1 MNLTTKGSGSP
12 CVDLSKAFDTVN
24 HTILLDKLA
33 LLGITNNSLLWFTS
47 YLTDQYQTVNYNGLE
62 SSPLPLQ
69 CGLPQGS
76 ILGPLLFL
84 LYVND
89 LPNASVKLS
98 KILFADDT
106 SVFYSHKDLDTLN
119 NVVNDELDKIS
130 TWFKANK
137 LSLNIKKT
145 HFLLFGLKSNAM
157 DFSFKIQIDNIPIKN
172 VSCVRFLGVLYI
184 CFKIPPWQ
192 MLWTSPIG

>member
-1 MNLTTKGSGSP
+1 MALVHLITEIY
-12 CVDLSKAFDTVN
+12 KAKNRKENTVG
-24 HTILLDKLA
+24 IFLD
-33 LLGITNNSLLWFTS
+33 F
-47 YLTDQYQTVNYNGLE
+47 YLTDRYQTVNYNGLE

-69 CGLPQGS
+69 CGLPEGS
-76 ILGPLLFL
+76 ILGLLLFL

-119 NVVNDELDKIS
+119 YVVNDELDNIS
-130 TWFKANK
+130 TWCKANK

-145 HFLLFGLKSNAM
+145 HFLLFGLKSNA
-157 DFSFKIQIDNIPIKN
+157 
-172 VSCVRFLGVLYI
+172 
-184 CFKIPPWQ
+184 
-192 MLWTSPIG
+192 SPISTEKRRSEYPSLVSHWSKSVWISMELLWIF